1 MRVFKLKSMVML
13 FCIVTMLL
21 LEGCSG
27 KHKMYDMSGEAE
39 ALASSTSNEVIF
51 LDDENVMWKDNA
63 LDDLQAIF
71 NIPVHRFVPN
81 GIITGGRGCVMVGEG
96 GSVIFKQHLFSDYRI
111 NWSGV
116 NGVAA
121 DGEGFSYRIEAGMV
135 QTGALIECIGQMA
148 GGKGYVA
155 ENYVRGD
162 GNELKE
168 QWFYELDECFQVIWS
183 VKAERPISDRI
194 ECLMGDADGN
204 YHLIYR
210 MTNGRMNYGV
220 LSQDG
225 TMLMDVPLDF
235 SAKLYAF
242 GEGRVSVC
250 TDCTN
255 TQQRMYMADIDKEK
269 LIELPVSKDE
279 NVKQKLSGFVM
290 AVSPLDENSALWCT
304 EEGIFVY
311 DLKDRSTKTVYQWSK
326 HGLSVM
332 GIRDMV
338 VTAEGSVGIL
348 YKDKYESDLCY
359 LLLKPTGEREELPSI
374 TVAVSPY
381 NKDAFLKTA
390 TLFNKMYPSYVI
402 NVKDDYDAT
411 SLLTQLGAGA
421 GPVLVD
427 TELTGFEDLEKLW
440 QPLDGFLEQTGIANE
455 LIPKALEFGK
465 IGDVTYGIVRD
476 FRIDTLITSDSV
488 SGDWDY
494 EGFLSAL
501 EQCNGAAFTYEYVD
515 GFADYR
521 EQYFGL
527 LENGLWDNYYFDAK
541 TGKTIFG
548 TSDFER
554 VLKLSKK
561 AEQCPSTEEGKT
573 LRNGSALCEQT
584 YLLVEAQVFRLRR
597 RMEAN
602 GEHIAGFPTKNG
614 AANLL
619 VANAPLAMRST
630 ATEEEKKIAY
640 TFLKTYLSKE
650 AMEANVAGMFPVRR
664 DVFDTRLK
672 NYEAT
677 VETMKMGGSYDP
689 NYMPELDWDKD
700 VTFLNDLIDNGI
712 VQKSFPV
719 GLQKVFDEELGDYL
733 AGRID
738 GTTLDNHLKSRV
750 WLYLEES
757 K

>member
-1 MRVFKLKSMVML
+1 MHDHKGRTAALSVCVVAMFLL
-13 FCIVTMLL
+13 AGCIGIAT
-21 LEGCSG
+21 G
-27 KHKMYDMSGEAE
+27 KTEHK
-39 ALASSTSNEVIF
+39 EVDNQMPSEDFAF
-51 LDDENVMWKDNA
+51 LSDDAMARRDNS
-63 LDDLQAIF
+63 LDDLQAVIR
-71 NIPVHRFVPN
+71 IPVRIYEPEGV
-81 GIITGGRGCVMVGEG
+81 IAGGRGGYMVGEAG
-96 GSVIFKQHLFSDYRI
+96 CVAFKNHLYSNYKQ

-116 NGVAA
+116 NGITA
-121 DGEGFSYRIEAGMV
+121 EGDEFSFHIETEPEREGIQVDAIGPLAGK
-135 QTGALIECIGQMA
+135 
-148 GGKGYVA
+148 KGYVA
-155 ENYVRGD
+155 YRSVRDANGAAV
-162 GNELKE
+162 E
-168 QWFYELDECFQVIWS
+168 QWFYKFNGNFQKIYG
-183 VKAERPISDRI
+183 VKSEKPVSDSI
-194 ECLMGDADGN
+194 EFLMGDMDEN
-204 YHLIYR
+204 FHIIYR
-210 MTNGRMNYGV
+210 KSNGDEIYVV
-220 LSQDG
+220 LSHDG
-225 TMLMDVPLDF
+225 TILMEVSLDF

-255 TQQRMYMADIDKEK
+255 VQQRMYVADIDKGK
-269 LIELPVSKDE
+269 LTELPVSEDE
-279 NVKQKLSGFVM
+279 TVSEMLRGLVM
-290 AVSPLDENSALWCT
+290 AVCPLDEHSALWCT

-311 DLKDRSTKTVYQWSK
+311 DLKGRSTKTVYQWSK

-348 YKDKYESDLCY
+348 YRDEYESDLCY

-381 NKDAFLKTA
+381 NKDAFLKAA
-390 TLFNKMYPSYVI
+390 TLFNKTYPSYVI

-427 TELTGFEDLEKLW
+427 TELTGFEELEKLW
-440 QPLDGFLEQTGIANE
+440 QPLDGFLEQTGIADE

-465 IGDVTYGIVRD
+465 IGEVTYGIVRD

-488 SGDWDY
+488 TGDWNY
-494 EGFLSAL
+494 EGFLNAL
-501 EQCNGAAFTYEYVD
+501 EQCGGATFTYEYVE
-515 GFADYR
+515 GYADYR
-521 EQYFGL
+521 ERYFSL
-527 LENGLWDNYYFDAK
+527 LQNGLTDNYYFDAE
-541 TGKTIFG
+541 TGKMIFG
-548 TSDFER
+548 TPEFER
-554 VLKLSKK
+554 ILKLSGK
-561 AEQCPSTEEGKT
+561 AGQCPPTEEGKT
-573 LRNGSALCEQT
+573 IRDGSALCEQA

-602 GEHIAGFPTKNG
+602 GERIAGFPTKNG

-640 TFLKTYLSKE
+640 TFLKTYLSRE
-650 AMEANVAGMFPVRR
+650 AMESNTAGMFPVRR
-664 DVFDTRLK
+664 DVFDARLR

-677 VETMKMGGSYDP
+677 VETMKLSGSYDP
-689 NYMPELDWDKD
+689 NYMPELDRDKD
-700 VTFLNDLIDNGI
+700 VAFLNDLIDNGI

-719 GLQKVFDEELGDYL
+719 GLQKVFDEEFGDYL

-738 GTTLDNHLKSRV
+738 GKALDNHLKSRV

>member
-1 MRVFKLKSMVML
+1 MHDKKGRKVALCVFVAA
-13 FCIVTMLL
+13 MLL
-21 LEGCSG
+21 LAGCTRMAAGNDERKETADDLTPSE
-27 KHKMYDMSGEAE
+27 DFS
-39 ALASSTSNEVIF
+39 F
-51 LDDENVMWKDNA
+51 LNDDTVAQRDNS
-63 LDDLQAIF
+63 LDDLQAVIRLP
-71 NIPVHRFVPN
+71 IKIYEPEGV
-81 GIITGGRGCVMVGEG
+81 IAGGRGGYMVGEAG
-96 GSVIFKQHLFSDYRI
+96 CVAFKNHLYSNYKQ

-116 NGVAA
+116 NGITAE
-121 DGEGFSYRIEAGMV
+121 GEEFSFHIETEPEREGIQVDAIGPFAG
-135 QTGALIECIGQMA
+135 E
-148 GGKGYVA
+148 KGYVA
-155 ENYVRGD
+155 YRSVRGAN
-162 GNELKE
+162 GATVE
-168 QWFYELDECFQVIWS
+168 QWFYKLDERLQKVCG
-183 VKAERPISDRI
+183 VKAERPVSDDLD
-194 ECLMGDADGN
+194 CLMGDEGGN
-204 YHLIYR
+204 YHLIYSL
-210 MTNGRMNYGV
+210 TNGSKNYGV
-220 LSQDG
+220 ISQDG

-255 TQQRMYMADIDKEK
+255 TQQRMYMADIDKGK

-311 DLKDRSTKTVYQWSK
+311 DLKGRSTKTVYQWSK

-348 YKDKYESDLCY
+348 YKDEYESDLCY

-527 LENGLWDNYYFDAK
+527 LENGLWDNYYFDTK

-548 TSDFER
+548 TPDFER

-738 GTTLDNHLKSRV
+738 GTALDNHLKSRV
-750 WLYLEES
+750 WLYLEET